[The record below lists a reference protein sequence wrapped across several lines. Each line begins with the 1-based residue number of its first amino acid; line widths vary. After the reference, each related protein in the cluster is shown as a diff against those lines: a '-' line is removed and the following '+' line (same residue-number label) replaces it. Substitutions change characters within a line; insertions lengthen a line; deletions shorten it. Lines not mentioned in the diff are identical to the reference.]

1 MKAVRRP
8 LPVARTH
15 GSRIVLADGCELID
29 GIASWWTA
37 CHGYNHPHIRQ
48 AVERQLALM
57 PHVMFGG
64 LVHEQALTLARRLA
78 AVVPGD
84 LSRVFFSESGS
95 VAVEIA
101 MKMAMQF
108 WVNQGVSKRKK
119 FVTFRGGYHGD
130 TTGAMAVSDPGVGIH
145 APFRGLLPEHHV
157 VELPQ
162 DDETA
167 ASFARCL
174 ERHADELAGMIVEP
188 LVQGAGGMRF
198 HADFVVQRLREAANR
213 YQLLLIFDEI
223 FTGFGR
229 TGSLFACEAAG
240 VLPDIITL
248 SKAVTGGTLPLAV
261 TIARDKVFDAFW
273 SDEAG
278 DALPHGPTFMANALA
293 CAAANASLDL
303 FERESRLR
311 RYRYRARPG
320 AGPCAL
326 SRPSRRQGRAGEGS
340 DRRGGARA
348 HRRSRG
354 LARAVRGGGG
364 FRAPVRLHRLSH
376 AGIHNRR
383 GGARKID
390 GHGRQGAA
398 PTRLAQSKLKPDD
411 STVQVVLIGAF
422 DPYRR
427 DLAETQRTAAYHV
440 HRAIDLRRVA
450 AGAPLCKHRPAASI
464 RARGVPRR

>member
-1 MKAVRRP
+1 MSRKKGAQDAWYEAGLAHVWLPYAQMKTAGAP

-15 GSRIVLADGCELID
+15 GSRIVLTDGRELID

-48 AVERQLALM
+48 AVERQLTLM

-78 AVVPGD
+78 ALLPGD

-101 MKMAMQF
+101 MKMAVQF
-108 WVNQGVSKRKK
+108 WVNQGVPKRKR

-130 TTGAMAVSDPGVGIH
+130 TTGAMAVSDPGVGMH
-145 APFRGLLPEHHV
+145 ARFRGLLPKHHV

-162 DDETA
+162 DDATIA
-167 ASFARCL
+167 TFGRCL
-174 ERHADELAGMIVEP
+174 ERHADELAGIIVEP

-198 HADFVVQRLREAANR
+198 HSESALRRLREAADR
-213 YQLLLIFDEI
+213 YQLILIFDEI

-248 SKAVTGGTLPLAV
+248 SKALTGGTLPLAV

-273 SDEAG
+273 SDEPSA
-278 DALPHGPTFMANALA
+278 ALPHGPTFMANALA

-303 FERESRLR
+303 FEREPRLR
-311 RYRYRARPG
+311 QVADIALALERGLAPCRGRPGVKDVRVKGAIGVVELERIDDLEGLRARFVAEGVFVRPFGSVVYLTPAFTIG
-320 AGPCAL
+320 ADELATL
-326 SRPSRRQGRAGEGS
+326 TDAVVNVL
-340 DRRGGARA
+340 RRGG
-348 HRRSRG
+348 
-354 LARAVRGGGG
+354 
-364 FRAPVRLHRLSH
+364 
-376 AGIHNRR
+376 
-383 GGARKID
+383 
-390 GHGRQGAA
+390 
-398 PTRLAQSKLKPDD
+398 
-411 STVQVVLIGAF
+411 
-422 DPYRR
+422 
-427 DLAETQRTAAYHV
+427 
-440 HRAIDLRRVA
+440 
-450 AGAPLCKHRPAASI
+450 
-464 RARGVPRR
+464 